1 VIRARL
7 FPARFLVFA
16 PTVPL
21 CSQVNVPTY
30 QYDSTRAGANHNET
44 TLNKANVNAA
54 GFGKL
59 FAFAVDGYI
68 YGQPGAGE
76 KGRIYLLDRDN
87 PGKLRGGSDRCR
99 HAEFT
104 RRVWAAL
111 IGKRRYRDF
120 QRGKRGCDRC
130 GSRFPCGDLRLRP
143 GCVNGNSGVVPASR
157 HAGWRCGR
165 G

>member
-16 PTVPL
+16 LTVPL

-68 YGQPGAGE
+68 YGQPGAGKE
-76 KGRIYLLDRDN
+76 GRIYLLDRDN
-87 PGKLRGGSDRCR
+87 PGNCKGDPTARSSNR
-99 HAEFT
+99 HSAPLADCSET
-104 RRVWAAL
+104 RRTSIGCCTSAA
-111 IGKRRYRDF
+111 R
-120 QRGKRGCDRC
+120 
-130 GSRFPCGDLRLRP
+130 
-143 GCVNGNSGVVPASR
+143 VTT
-157 HAGWRCGR
+157 
-165 G
+165 